1 MNEDILEIREGMA
14 DHETRLLALEN
25 AHSPSDAARNT
36 RSYTPPAPEPD
47 SLSLPEWSQRQWDR
61 FQQLEARV
69 IYLEK
74 KLLEV
79 LSKKKMKGRW

>member
-1 MNEDILEIREGMA
+1 MNEDIIEIRDIMA

-25 AHSPSDAARNT
+25 AHSPSDAARNAP
-36 RSYTPPAPEPD
+36 SAPEPN